1 MKTGHGKS
9 LHTRRRLPNYALLSQ
24 NRLGVFT
31 KKGITKYWE
40 SGQFDLDLT
49 AFAELNLKTV
59 TDHRGTTYCKSITE
73 RWWCIDWQR
82 TCMVR
87 NYTVSQE
94 EGQVFGYTCERKGC
108 DLFFWRVWFLHVLVE
123 LLPAALVLQTGLGQV
138 DREHTGDSYHACN
151 PSIDQFG
158 WEAV

>member
-1 MKTGHGKS
+1 
-9 LHTRRRLPNYALLSQ
+9 
-24 NRLGVFT
+24 
-31 KKGITKYWE
+31 
-40 SGQFDLDLT
+40 
-49 AFAELNLKTV
+49 
-59 TDHRGTTYCKSITE
+59 
-73 RWWCIDWQR
+73 
-82 TCMVR
+82 MVR

-158 WEAV
+158 WEAVKGQVKTHNNHLFSLHLSTSGVRRGTLRQGDKT